1 LKRLFDI
8 VVASLL
14 LILLSPLIIGTAVLV
29 IVLLGRP
36 VIFTQQRPGLAET
49 PFKLFKF
56 RTMHNEFSPSG
67 SLLPDEARITRSGK
81 LLRSMSLDEIPTLLN
96 VIKGDM
102 SLVGPRPL
110 LMDYLPLYSDEQRR
124 RHEVR
129 PGLTGWAQ
137 VNGRNLLSW
146 PERFKF
152 DVWYVDHQ
160 SFWLDLRIL
169 LLTVVKVIRRE
180 GITQET
186 HVTMEPFKG
195 NQS

>member
-1 LKRLFDI
+1 MKRLFDI

-14 LILLSPLIIGTAVLV
+14 LILLGPLIIGTAVLV
-29 IVLLGRP
+29 IVVLGRP
-36 VIFTQQRPGLAET
+36 VIFTQRRPGLAET

-67 SLLPDEARITRSGK
+67 SLLPDAARITRSGK
-81 LLRSMSLDEIPTLLN
+81 LLRSMSLDEIPTLVN

-180 GITQET
+180 GISQET